1 MNNKIKYYTAASV
14 FLAANIAF
22 AAPHE
27 NAKKTEMSGSILS
40 RVQALLD
47 KPATWDKI
55 PKNVTL
61 CMFAPGGIQGKTF
74 QYVRN
79 NMAELTKYTAIAKDI
94 GIDFNIA
101 MSSPTTM
108 RIDLASSKLKRKV
121 STDVKFNIYNDERV
135 AAEDF
140 KVGQCDGVAIS
151 NIRARQYNQFV
162 GSLDAIGAVL
172 SYKQLGEV
180 LNILAKPEM
189 NKYMVS
195 QNYEIVGIIPMGAAY
210 IMVNDRKIN
219 TLSKAAGK
227 KIAVFDFDKSQA
239 KMVQNIGAQ
248 PVSVDFSNVGGKFNN
263 GQVDI
268 LAAPA
273 LAFEPLELYRGMTD
287 AQGNA
292 RGAIIKF
299 PLLQVTGVLMM
310 YQNKFPDGLGPL
322 IREFVAGQL
331 APAYQFVLETENEI
345 PSKFWMDIPEADK
358 PGYIAMMRTARIQM
372 TKEGHYDKQMM
383 RLLKTVRCKLE
394 PTNYECSMDEE

>member
-1 MNNKIKYYTAASV
+1 MNNKSKYYMAASALMAASIATAAPTASTKPV
-14 FLAANIAF
+14 V
-22 AAPHE
+22 
-27 NAKKTEMSGSILS
+27 SGSILS
-40 RVQALLD
+40 RVQAFLD

-79 NMAELTKYTAIAKDI
+79 NMSELTKYTAIAKDI
-94 GIDFNIA
+94 GIDFNVT
-101 MSSPTTM
+101 MTSPTNM

-135 AAEDF
+135 ASEDF
-140 KVGQCDGVAIS
+140 KVGQCDGIAMS

-195 QNYEIVGIIPMGAAY
+195 QNYEIVGVIPMGAAY

-219 TLSKAAGK
+219 TISKAAGRK
-227 KIAVFDFDKSQA
+227 VAVFDFDKSQA

-248 PVSVDFSNVGGKFNN
+248 PISVDFSNVGGKFNN
-263 GQVDI
+263 GQVEI
-268 LAAPA
+268 MAAPA

-322 IREFVAGQL
+322 IREFISGQL

-345 PSKFWMDIPEADK
+345 PSKYWMDLPEADK
-358 PGYIAMMRTARIQM
+358 PGYVAMMRTARIQM

-383 RLLKTVRCKLE
+383 RLLKNVRCKLE
-394 PTNYECSMDEE
+394 PSNYECAMNDE

>member
-383 RLLKTVRCKLE
+383 RLLKNVRCKLE